1 MPGTGLSTYMN
12 TSQKQVVH
20 LTEEGKQGTLTCPR
34 PLVAEPSN
42 LAPEPML
49 LTSAMV
55 PSGPLKYFSRST
67 SLWFIFSIT
76 YLNISNRDISHFTN
90 LDCGLSPYF
99 INSKMYAFPTLQYL
113 WNWHVFQSTAVAFY
127 NHGWLSDSHKVVF
140 PAWAWA

>member
-49 LTSAMV
+49 LTLTVTKMEHA
-55 PSGPLKYFSRST
+55 G
-67 SLWFIFSIT
+67 
-76 YLNISNRDISHFTN
+76 
-90 LDCGLSPYF
+90 
-99 INSKMYAFPTLQYL
+99 NSQI
-113 WNWHVFQSTAVAFY
+113 WR
-127 NHGWLSDSHKVVF
+127 
-140 PAWAWA
+140 